1 MCTVT
6 FFPNGENGFIL
17 TSNRD
22 EGVLRAQAL
31 PPKRY
36 SIGNN
41 VIVFPKD
48 TAANGTWIATGS
60 NNFTLCLLNGAF
72 EKHQHQPPYR
82 KSRGIMLLDFYD
94 YASISDFISN
104 YSFHNI
110 EPFTLLIIHSESA
123 LVLVELRWDGKQIY
137 YAEKKVNEAHIWS
150 SATLYKAEIR
160 KEREQWFEEWKIN
173 NINPQVDDL
182 LHFHNFAGKG
192 NKHTDVL
199 MNLDNKVF
207 TVSITSISKIN
218 NSSSI
223 YYRDLLSGEEKKCRI
238 FN

>member
-6 FFPNGENGFIL
+6 FFPKGDNGFIL

-22 EGVLRAQAL
+22 EGILRPQAIA
-31 PPKRY
+31 PKRY

-60 NNFTLCLLNGAF
+60 NNYTLCLLNGAF
-72 EKHQHQPPYR
+72 EKHLHQPPYR
-82 KSRGIMLLDFYD
+82 KSRGIMLLDFFEYS
-94 YASISDFISN
+94 AVSDFISN
-104 YSFHNI
+104 YSFNNI
-110 EPFTLLIIHSESA
+110 EPFTLIIIHSEST
-123 LVLVELRWDGKQIY
+123 LVLGELRWDGEQLFY
-137 YAEKKVNEAHIWS
+137 VEKEVSKAHIWS
-150 SATLYKAEIR
+150 SATLYKAETR
-160 KEREQWFEEWKIN
+160 KEREQWFDEWKKN
-173 NINPQVDDL
+173 NSDPQVEDL
-182 LHFHNFAGKG
+182 LHFHNFAGTG
-192 NKHTDVL
+192 NKHTNVL

-223 YYRDLLSGEEKKCRI
+223 YYKDLISGEEKKCRI